1 MIRVIIIVIV
11 MVIVGVMIALMV
23 MVTVVVMVMILVLM
37 LDITININGFTW
49 PETIA
54 SWMEEVTTSNLNETI
69 SKTKQPLTIRFRGG
83 ILLLKIH
90 DVPGQLLASF
100 VIPQSQNIF

>member
-1 MIRVIIIVIV
+1 
-11 MVIVGVMIALMV
+11 MVV
-23 MVTVVVMVMILVLM
+23 
-37 LDITININGFTW
+37 TW

-69 SKTKQPLTIRFRGG
+69 LKTKQPLTIRFRGG

-90 DVPGQLLASF
+90 DIVPGQLLASF
-100 VIPQSQNIF
+100 VIPQSLNIFIGPRSDHSLLMSLTNSLTN